1 MAYTKQTWTC
11 GDEITAEK
19 LNHME
24 DGIENAGGGT
34 DTLIIRVD
42 RVEETTTYYDHTWQ
56 DVYDALEIGKRCVVI
71 FPVSVEADENN
82 PAVSGIET
90 DEIWAAVIETQNN
103 INNYTAS
110 GSGESN
116 YRKYEADNANS
127 PLKFAQPF

>member
-11 GDEITAEK
+11 GDEITADK
-19 LNHME
+19 LNHIE

-56 DVYDALEIGKRCVVI
+56 EVHDALEIGKRCVVI
-71 FPVSVEADENN
+71 SPVSIEADEYN

-116 YRKYEADNANS
+116 YRKYEADNASS
-127 PLKFAQPF
+127 PLKYIQ